1 MIITEENI
9 EIAKIT
15 EIDHQISIMGKISH
29 QISYKINQN
38 PPNVNVS
45 TLIFGALAVVVARI
59 EAEAEE
65 ITIVKIVILGSSI
78 TNINLHRH
86 NSIRMCHIMIN
97 R

>member
-29 QISYKINQN
+29 QISYRINQI

-65 ITIVKIVILGSSI
+65 ITIVKTVILGSSI